1 MKRSKLSG
9 DKYRK
14 LAKEKLE
21 KQRLVLEN
29 VPKINTLFSKEV
41 ITSVSVSPKISSSV
55 IDSGD
60 IKTVQNVN
68 EKNNTYY
75 NDRTEIELQN
85 KTKTSIFSKDPS
97 QWIRTADFIHFVA
110 SHGVD
115 QNMNSDFL
123 NSKRIYSDQSRY
135 LTKSMFYRIL
145 SNNEKILRTWLVYS
159 EIKGTVFCAP
169 CWLFRDDSDL
179 ATTGFNDWK
188 NACSRLKQH
197 ENSIN
202 HKNCLIQ
209 IQDINQTK
217 ERVDSRLMNQI
228 DREKNYWKNILLR
241 IVAVVKSL
249 ALRGLPFRGDN
260 ELIGSSK
267 NGNFLMSIE
276 LISEFDPFL
285 AQHINKYGNAGR
297 GSTSYLSS
305 TVFEEVFIP
314 KAGHKSAE
322 LFDVVNDL
330 IKRYGLDWSNC
341 RGQSY
346 DNANNMSGS
355 YSGLQARVKEI
366 NNLIYF
372 VPCAAHSLNLVGTHA
387 VDSSKEAVKYFGL
400 MQHLFTFFTIS
411 THRWEILSN
420 NLKPGTHTLKHPSFT
435 RWSSR
440 DAACLSINENWSE
453 IINALTYIMNA
464 TTENNMTR
472 NESQGLL
479 NKLQSLETCFM
490 SILWGFL
497 LNRLNVVSEK
507 LQKVEIDCGLVVE
520 LYDSLIQLVTNTR
533 ENFDEF
539 EKKAIEKSVT
549 KEYKD
554 LKTRKKIKSIFY
566 DETRHNDLITSGREK
581 FKIDTFLVILDHLLN
596 ELNKRRAAYQNFF
609 FSICFYCHART
620 SIT

>member
-1 MKRSKLSG
+1 M
-9 DKYRK
+9 
-14 LAKEKLE
+14 
-21 KQRLVLEN
+21 
-29 VPKINTLFSKEV
+29 
-41 ITSVSVSPKISSSV
+41 
-55 IDSGD
+55 
-60 IKTVQNVN
+60 
-68 EKNNTYY
+68 
-75 NDRTEIELQN
+75 
-85 KTKTSIFSKDPS
+85 
-97 QWIRTADFIHFVA
+97 
-110 SHGVD
+110 
-115 QNMNSDFL
+115 
-123 NSKRIYSDQSRY
+123 
-135 LTKSMFYRIL
+135 
-145 SNNEKILRTWLVYS
+145 
-159 EIKGTVFCAP
+159 
-169 CWLFRDDSDL
+169 
-179 ATTGFNDWK
+179 
-188 NACSRLKQH
+188 
-197 ENSIN
+197 
-202 HKNCLIQ
+202 
-209 IQDINQTK
+209 
-217 ERVDSRLMNQI
+217 
-228 DREKNYWKNILLR
+228 
-241 IVAVVKSL
+241 
-249 ALRGLPFRGDN
+249 
-260 ELIGSSK
+260 
-267 NGNFLMSIE
+267 
-276 LISEFDPFL
+276 
-285 AQHINKYGNAGR
+285 
-297 GSTSYLSS
+297 
-305 TVFEEVFIP
+305 
-314 KAGHKSAE
+314 
-322 LFDVVNDL
+322 
-330 IKRYGLDWSNC
+330 DWSNC

-440 DAACLSINENWSE
+440 DAACLSINENWSQ

-609 FSICFYCHART
+609 FPFAFIVMLERLSHDDIVKGATQLNEIYYDDMDLNELINECLHLKAHIIQLADDKQNNVPKLLQILHEKNLISIYPNIEIALRIYT
-620 SIT
+620 STAVTNCSAERSFPCLKRIKNYLRSTMSQDRLNALAILSIEHELTNQLSYDDIIEDFAKKNQDVRL